1 MQIYDMI
8 RQNEIEKGT
17 RKREEAEIKRIVTGV
32 TGEGYEKI

>member
-1 MQIYDMI
+1 MLFCDMI
-8 RQNEIEKGT
+8 RLNEIEKGT